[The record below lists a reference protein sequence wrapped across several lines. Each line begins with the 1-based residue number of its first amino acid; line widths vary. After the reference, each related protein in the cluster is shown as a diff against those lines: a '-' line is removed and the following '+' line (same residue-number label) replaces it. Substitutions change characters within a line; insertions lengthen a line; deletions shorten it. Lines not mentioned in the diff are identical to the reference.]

1 MENAIQIFKEYP
13 KDKFLPLVPV
23 QTITQI
29 SPLHRVNIN
38 VVQISTDE
46 KDRDCYKEKNG
57 ELALTKKALMKLMAT
72 ANIQVV
78 ESKSV
83 TPSSCQRCLDMAKA
97 TGKACPCG
105 GCECK
110 NDVAWRVTIAVPDL
124 SGSFRRVTA
133 TREFLCADERK
144 KSASEKQYEQAFAF
158 RAAHTES
165 KALNR
170 ALRAA
175 LMIKSTY
182 RADELAKPFA
192 VPVISPNFEDS
203 ELKTAMVQRFAQ
215 GENMLFG
222 GGQQQALP
230 AQTTIEIPPD
240 ESDEFDDEAAENLP
254 HGGTIEADIPD
265 GFEALPPIA
274 GPDERAECQECGATL
289 KMFKDKQSGE
299 EWSVTRLA
307 AYSAEH
313 FGSVLCPSCI
323 ALRMKKA
330 SETGKRGAA

>member
-13 KDKFLPLVPV
+13 RDKFIPLVPV

-46 KDRDCYKEKNG
+46 RDRDTYKEKNG

-72 ANIQVV
+72 ANIQII

-83 TPSSCQRCLDMAKA
+83 TPSSCQRCLEMAKN

-110 NDVAWRVTIAVPDL
+110 NDIAWQVTIAVPDL
-124 SGSFRRVTA
+124 SGGVRRVTA
-133 TREFLCADERK
+133 TREFICADERK
-144 KSASEKQYEQAFAF
+144 KAASEKQYEQAFAF

-192 VPVISPNFEDS
+192 VPVISLNFEDPD
-203 ELKTAMVQRFAQ
+203 LKAAMIQRCAM
-215 GENMLFG
+215 GEDSLYG
-222 GGQQQALP
+222 KHESGEQQQHSLP
-230 AQTTIEIPPD
+230 EHSVIEIPPGEPDDYDNDVLSDVGD
-240 ESDEFDDEAAENLP
+240 EPEL
-254 HGGTIEADIPD
+254 PD
-265 GFEALPPIA
+265 GFDVVHAVPEII
-274 GPDERAECQECGATL
+274 ECDECGAII
-289 KMFKDKQSGE
+289 KAFKDNRTGE
-299 EWSVTRLA
+299 EWNVKRIVDHST
-307 AYSAEH
+307 EH
-313 FGSVLCPSCI
+313 FGAALCPVCI
-323 ALRMKKA
+323 AARMKKGA
-330 SETGKRGAA
+330 SAGKKGAVK

>member
-13 KDKFLPLVPV
+13 QDKFLPLVPV

-57 ELALTKKALMKLMAT
+57 ELALTKKGLMKLMAT
-72 ANIQVV
+72 ANIQIV

-97 TGKACPCG
+97 TGKPCPCG
-105 GCECK
+105 GCDCK
-110 NDVAWRVTIAVPDL
+110 HDVAWQVTIAVPDL
-124 SGSFRRVTA
+124 SGGFRRVTA

-158 RAAHTES
+158 RAAHAES

-170 ALRAA
+170 ALREA

-192 VPVISPNFEDS
+192 VPVISPNFEDP
-203 ELKTAMVQRFAQ
+203 ELKTAMVSRFAQ
-215 GENMLFG
+215 GENSLFG
-222 GGQQQALP
+222 RAPALP
-230 AQTTIEIPPD
+230 TAFEERPALEAPEEIVIPPED
-240 ESDEFDDEAAENLP
+240 EGEFFSPDEGAAEPVDAEPLIECHRCGAILESFDDAKT
-254 HGGTIEADIPD
+254 G
-265 GFEALPPIA
+265 
-274 GPDERAECQECGATL
+274 
-289 KMFKDKQSGE
+289 
-299 EWSVTRLA
+299 EWSVERLVNFTRSRFGQPLCRKCTVEAMKERA
-307 AYSAEH
+307 AS
-313 FGSVLCPSCI
+313 
-323 ALRMKKA
+323 
-330 SETGKRGAA
+330 